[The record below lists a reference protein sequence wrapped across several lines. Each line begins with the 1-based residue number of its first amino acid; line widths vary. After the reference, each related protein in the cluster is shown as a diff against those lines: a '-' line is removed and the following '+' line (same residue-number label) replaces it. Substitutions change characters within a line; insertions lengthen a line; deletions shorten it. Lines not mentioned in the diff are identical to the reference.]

1 VNNNHSTSNSTSTR
15 SSQRNNGGITQAGIR
30 RARIGR
36 RALWLLFGLYVV
48 VFIIYLYAPL
58 IVTGVLAF
66 NNSDIPSFPW
76 KGLTLD
82 WFYNPNY
89 GKVEVEDEDE
99 TEAAGQIG
107 IGRTGGRVGVF
118 NDQDLLGSIKNSFI
132 VAVAVTAL
140 SLVVGTTTALL
151 FERNRF
157 KGDTLLYFAMLAPLV
172 IPGVILGVSI
182 LVFGNSIV
190 GPLRAIFG
198 RETVKPIV
206 SLLRPGLFI
215 VVLGQFAWIATMATL
230 IISARLRR
238 FPMVQEDAAMDL
250 GASRFKA
257 ITSITIPFLRPALF
271 SAGVVAFLL
280 SFENFGT
287 TLFLIGSDPTLPI
300 LFFSRLRFEITPQ
313 INAVSVVLILGTILL
328 GLAALGLEQLRS
340 SGRG

>member
-1 VNNNHSTSNSTSTR
+1 VNNSNPPGSTAGSQ
-15 SSQRNNGGITQAGIR
+15 SSQRKRGGISRAGIQ
-30 RARIGR
+30 RARLGR
-36 RALWLLFGLYVV
+36 RALWILFGLYVII
-48 VFIIYLYAPL
+48 FIIYLYAPL
-58 IVTGVLAF
+58 VVTGILAF
-66 NNSDIPSFPW
+66 NDNDIPSFPW
-76 KGLTLD
+76 KGLSLD
-82 WFYNPNY
+82 WFYNPDY
-89 GKVEVEDEDE
+89 GKVEVEDE

-107 IGRTGGRVGVF
+107 IGRAGGRVGVF
-118 NDQDLLGSIKNSFI
+118 NDQDLLGSIKNSFY
-132 VAVAVTAL
+132 VAIAVTAL

-182 LVFGNSIV
+182 LAFGNSIV

-206 SLLRPGLFI
+206 SLLRPGLSI
-215 VVLGQFAWIATMATL
+215 VVLGQFAWIATMTTL

-257 ITSITIPFLRPALF
+257 ITSITIPFLRPALI

-313 INAVSVVLILGTILL
+313 INAVSVVMILGTILL
-328 GLAALGLEQLRS
+328 GMAALGMGQLRS

>member
-1 VNNNHSTSNSTSTR
+1 VNNNNTR
-15 SSQRNNGGITQAGIR
+15 NKSGNDRPTQDNKGGVTQAGIR
-30 RARIGR
+30 RARLGR
-36 RALWLLFGLYVV
+36 RILWLFFGLYVV
-48 VFIIYLYAPL
+48 IFIIYLYSPL
-58 IVTGVLAF
+58 VVTGILAF
-66 NNSDIPSFPW
+66 NNNDIPSFPW
-76 KGLTLD
+76 KGLTLE
-82 WFYNPNY
+82 WFYNPDY
-89 GKVEVEDEDE
+89 GKVDDE
-99 TEAAGQIG
+99 TEAAGQLG
-107 IGRTGGRVGVF
+107 IGRAGGRAGVF
-118 NDQDLLGSIKNSFI
+118 NDQDLLGSIRNSFI

-140 SLVVGTTTALL
+140 SLIVGTTTALL

-157 KGDTLLYFAMLAPLV
+157 RGDTLLYFAMLAPLV

-182 LVFGNSIV
+182 LAFGNSIV

-198 RETVKPIV
+198 RETIQPVV

-215 VVLGQFAWIATMATL
+215 VVLGQFAWIATMTTL

-250 GASRFKA
+250 GANRFRA
-257 ITSITIPFLRPALF
+257 ITSVTIPFLRPALI

-313 INAVSVVLILGTILL
+313 INAVSMVLILGTILL
-328 GLAALGLEQLRS
+328 GGIALGLEQLRGGS
-340 SGRG
+340 RW